1 MKALHT
7 AGDLVSHVGER
18 VVVIKGAVI
27 IPPSEVVCDNI
38 PRPLLDPLQPRG
50 ELQHPAPGVQ
60 GGPQRGAVHQQ
71 VAQTLTGRDILIA
84 EIKNG

>member
-7 AGDLVSHVGER
+7 AGDLVSHVGEG
-18 VVVIKGAVI
+18 VVIIKGAVI

-60 GGPQRGAVHQQ
+60 GGPHRGAVHQT
-71 VAQTLTGRDILIA
+71 VAQGLPSRDILIA
-84 EIKNG
+84 EIKNV